1 MLQIY
6 KKKGIRKN
14 TNTIDL
20 YFIYIMFYNEF
31 NNEIVWSYSFKS
43 LTLQYEKNSYFCF
56 G

>member
-20 YFIYIMFYNEF
+20 YFIHIMFLMNL
-31 NNEIVWSYSFKS
+31 IMR
-43 LTLQYEKNSYFCF
+43 
-56 G
+56 